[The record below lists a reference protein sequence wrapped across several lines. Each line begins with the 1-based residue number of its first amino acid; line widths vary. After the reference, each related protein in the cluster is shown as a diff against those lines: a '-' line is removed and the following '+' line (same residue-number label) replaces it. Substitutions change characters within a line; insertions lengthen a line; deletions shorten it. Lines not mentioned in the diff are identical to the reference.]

1 MGASAYDPALRLE
14 SDERR
19 FSGCSEPVG
28 AGPELSST
36 FVIVATFMAGA
47 RVDAK
52 VFVATISSMAR
63 PEKPPEE
70 RKENVLRIR
79 LTDVERTELDKAADG
94 KTSSWARAVLLR
106 AARRISR

>member
-1 MGASAYDPALRLE
+1 
-14 SDERR
+14 
-19 FSGCSEPVG
+19 
-28 AGPELSST
+28 
-36 FVIVATFMAGA
+36 
-47 RVDAK
+47 
-52 VFVATISSMAR
+52 MAR

-79 LTDVERTELDKAADG
+79 LTDAERAELDMAAYG